1 MPGKTALGERLDQA
15 VREAIAAR
23 LPADAPRRE
32 KSRLAASILFFE
44 HSIYPSAKVV
54 LECTQQG
61 SLTDINRDVQEFWR
75 ELRERSRVK
84 LDVPGMPEDLQ
95 IAFGES
101 LGQIWQLAVD
111 KANESLDEVR
121 AVAAAQIR
129 DARQQAIDSQAEAQ
143 AALARIEEVERE
155 LVRERSRREVA
166 EKTTEVQ
173 AAEISSLTASIEQ
186 WRVRLADEAGARR
199 DAEARFSRDLQAER
213 EDRQREA
220 ERYKGEVNFAK
231 QQIEAAR
238 ESERRAREEVSVEL
252 ASYRQRLGRS
262 EDARTAATELVAELR
277 GAKTS
282 LERRVEELQERLKEV
297 ARPEQRRATVPVK
310 PLRRRTLRKG

>member
-1 MPGKTALGERLDQA
+1 M
-15 VREAIAAR
+15 
-23 LPADAPRRE
+23 
-32 KSRLAASILFFE
+32 
-44 HSIYPSAKVV
+44 
-54 LECTQQG
+54 
-61 SLTDINRDVQEFWR
+61 
-75 ELRERSRVK
+75 
-84 LDVPGMPEDLQ
+84 
-95 IAFGES
+95 
-101 LGQIWQLAVD
+101 
-111 KANESLDEVR
+111 
-121 AVAAAQIR
+121 
-129 DARQQAIDSQAEAQ
+129 
-143 AALARIEEVERE
+143 
-155 LVRERSRREVA
+155 
-166 EKTTEVQ
+166 
-173 AAEISSLTASIEQ
+173 
-186 WRVRLADEAGARR
+186 RLADEAGARR

-282 LERRVEELQERLKEV
+282 LERRVEELQERLNEV
-297 ARPEQRRATVPVK
+297 ARPEHRRATVPLK